1 MAPRYSSSLTQAP
14 SWDGSISI
22 KYRRRLATNSRRN
35 PASDTLG
42 DITRPRAA
50 WLSLDV
56 NVIGLPEAPPRL
68 GRSPG
73 RRPQIELSFPEWR
86 RGPWLGGLRPCPP
99 KWTVQTLSR
108 ELGKRTGLAPCH
120 PPT

>member
-35 PASDTLG
+35 PASDRLG

-56 NVIGLPEAPPRL
+56 NIIGLPEAAVRL
-68 GRSPG
+68 GRVLRRATQIALFPDESTRGSSRRSP
-73 RRPQIELSFPEWR
+73 LS
-86 RGPWLGGLRPCPP
+86 LVPP
-99 KWTVQTLSR
+99 MDSPDR
-108 ELGKRTGLAPCH
+108 ARDIGKRARTRQIP
-120 PPT
+120 